1 MQSSSP
7 FLYDTLLLVNK
18 ISKHKLSPIH
28 SRSLEAL
35 STRGVAMSCGNVG
48 GGGGTS
54 SFPHWPLP
62 LPLGKVPI
70 YYKVET
76 STIPRAANEG

>member
-48 GGGGTS
+48 GGDKFLSSLASTPSFRQSTNLLQGGNIDDT
-54 SFPHWPLP
+54 
-62 LPLGKVPI
+62 
-70 YYKVET
+70 
-76 STIPRAANEG
+76 